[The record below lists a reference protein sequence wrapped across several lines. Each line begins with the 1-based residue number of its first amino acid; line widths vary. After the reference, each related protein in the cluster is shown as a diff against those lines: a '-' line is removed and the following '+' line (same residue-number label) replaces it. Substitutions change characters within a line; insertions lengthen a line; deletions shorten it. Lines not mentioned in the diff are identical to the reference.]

1 MSRYV
6 FNLKKKAVLDKI
18 RSPMIY
24 EFNLAKNLALLS
36 NDSAV
41 IRNFYQVEIQQ
52 YYQDVWVAMGTRDAF
67 MAQYIPGQAFT
78 YFGIIPMIVNAKVQL
93 LASNGFVCKSKDPEI
108 DKVLNEMKD
117 KAKLQ
122 SKFERGVYWESGI
135 GDVAF
140 RLSYNPKVCK
150 DPLIKVIEPQHLE
163 VNYKNDEI
171 KSFVIKECSNDD
183 PSYEICEIHSLDK
196 NGYACI
202 DYKFRVNGKY
212 VLDDDEAMIK
222 SCREKFDYDIDTTPV
237 RLPIKGWL
245 VIYKQN
251 TNNNQLYRG
260 ERGVPDIQ
268 GIDTIEDALTES
280 ISDLIDAI
288 RKGGVKEYVSEELI
302 PQDAEGNDL
311 RLNHFNKTIITTRA
325 QSTPGQSNQ
334 LWQVVQ
340 GDIRWEAYTKTIQN
354 LMSVAINKVGLA
366 PTTLGLTG
374 LESINSSAESQDA
387 REKTS
392 LRTREICLESW
403 KLTLKELLNKYLQV
417 LDYINGEE
425 IYDYSDLI
433 NIQFNDYTSPAVEN
447 VTNVL
452 AQQVA
457 TGLKSHRTA
466 IEELMDGDKEEAEK
480 EFTRILEE
488 NMQNVLPAYDEQD
501 LENSDSIKNANLE
514 NSNSANANLGVAT
527 EPNANLENS
536 NS

>member
-1 MSRYV
+1 MSRYN
-6 FNLKKKAVLDKI
+6 FNLKRKAILDKI

-24 EFNLAKNLALLS
+24 EYNLAKNLALLS
-36 NDSAV
+36 NDPAV

-52 YYQDVWVAMGTRDAF
+52 YYQDVWLAMGSRDAF

-93 LASNGFVCKSKDPEI
+93 LASNGFECQSQDAEI
-108 DKVLNEMKD
+108 DAVLNKIKD
-117 KAKLQ
+117 EAKLQ

-135 GDVAF
+135 GDFAY
-140 RLSYNPKVCK
+140 RLSYNPKVSK
-150 DPLIKVIEPQHLE
+150 YPLISVIEPQNLE
-163 VNYKNDEI
+163 VNYKNGEI
-171 KSFVIKECSNDD
+171 KSFVIKQCSDDD
-183 PSYEICEIHSLDK
+183 PSYEICEIHSLNS

-212 VLDDDEAMIK
+212 VMDDDESLIK
-222 SCREKFDYDIDTTPV
+222 ACRDKFDYEIDLTPV
-237 RLPIKGWL
+237 RLPIKGWI

-251 TNNNQLYRG
+251 TSNNQLYRG

-288 RKGGVKEYVSEELI
+288 RKGGVKEYVSDELI
-302 PQDAEGNDL
+302 PQDAEGNDM
-311 RLNHFNKTIITTRA
+311 RLNHFNKTIITTKSA
-325 QSTPGQSNQ
+325 STPGQSSA

-354 LMSVAINKVGLA
+354 LMSVAINKVGLS

-417 LDYINGEE
+417 RDYINGDEV
-425 IYDYSDLI
+425 YDYSDLI
-433 NIQFNDYTSPAVEN
+433 NIQFNDYTSPSVEN

-457 TGLKSHRTA
+457 NGLKSRRTA
-466 IEELMDGDKEEAEK
+466 IEELMDGDKDEAEK
-480 EFTRILEE
+480 EFARILEE
-488 NMQNVLPAYDEQD
+488 NAQPVLSEYVPTQDEPLENSNSIKNAK
-501 LENSDSIKNANLE
+501 LENSDSTNAK
-514 NSNSANANLGVAT
+514 LGIAT
-527 EPNANLENS
+527 EQMLN
-536 NS
+536 